1 LTPLRAIGHKAA
13 EVLCCWRQAR
23 RANDHDKAPAID
35 RYEGLARNRMAFH
48 ECHLQRH
55 GKGAGMENAHQ
66 GAGISALGRDAG
78 KVVIALRLAAIGGKY
93 PGPRLGF

>member
-1 LTPLRAIGHKAA
+1 
-13 EVLCCWRQAR
+13 
-23 RANDHDKAPAID
+23 
-35 RYEGLARNRMAFH
+35 MAFH